1 MTDQGQSLLSPHPL
15 GETLP
20 SVYLTDF
27 FAQRLC
33 ATFDDLLAPVFAT
46 LDCFPAYLDPG
57 TTPEDMLDWLAGW
70 IGLTFD
76 AHIDAA
82 RKRELIAVGAALL
95 PWRGTVAGV
104 REAVVAAFNA
114 ETEIIESG
122 GVQWSTRPNSDAG
135 GAPVQALLVR
145 IVTDD
150 PDSIDLRRL
159 DDVVEA
165 VKPAHVSHRVEAVRR
180 GDR

>member
-1 MTDQGQSLLSPHPL
+1 MTERSSGLLSPRPL
-15 GETLP
+15 ADTLP

-27 FAQRLC
+27 FAQQLC
-33 ATFDDLLAPVFAT
+33 ETFDDLLAPVFAV

-57 TTPEDMLDWLAGW
+57 TTPADMLDWLAGW

-76 AHIDAA
+76 AHIDLM
-82 RKRELIAVGAALL
+82 RKRELIAAGAALL
-95 PWRGTVAGV
+95 PWRGTVVGV
-104 REAVVAAFNA
+104 REAVVAAFNV

-122 GVQWSTRPNSDAG
+122 GVQWSTQPNSDSG

-145 IVTDD
+145 IITDE
-150 PDSIDLRRL
+150 PDGIDLRRL

-180 GDR
+180 GNR